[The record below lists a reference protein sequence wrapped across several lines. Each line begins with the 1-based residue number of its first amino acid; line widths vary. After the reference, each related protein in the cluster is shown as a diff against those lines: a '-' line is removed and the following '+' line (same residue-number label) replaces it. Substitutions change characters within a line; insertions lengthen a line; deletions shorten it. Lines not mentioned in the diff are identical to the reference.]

1 MPPNSDENRIREL
14 FGELRKREN
23 GPVPDFDTVWAHAA
37 ARAKRERHQHLALLI
52 AIGAIVAVMGTIFGA
67 SVIRERRMA
76 GLSPAHSRMAN
87 GQASLDLPWK
97 TSVLICEW
105 RSPTDFLLQSPAN
118 TVPSELSVNPKELR

>member
-14 FGELRKREN
+14 FGELRRQEN

-37 ARAKRERHQHLALLI
+37 ARARRERHQHLALLI
-52 AIGAIVAVMGTIFGA
+52 AIGALAAVMGTIFGV

-76 GLSPAHSRMAN
+76 GPSPAHSRVAS
-87 GQASLDLPWK
+87 GQGSLDVPWK

-105 RSPTDFLLQSPAN
+105 RSPTDFLLQSPN
-118 TVPSELSVNPKELR
+118 TLPSEFLIDKPRK